1 MIVTKIILV
10 TFLVIIETTF
20 VISADKQRLELK
32 QKVIRHKIQGTNS
45 SDVLSALSDFGVV
58 RRYLSPVIE
67 KYSVHFPKNEPRY
80 SKNDVESRNV
90 IEKLKTS
97 VILRDNILYIFSY
110 LLHGRESGLTE
121 EQYSS
126 LQIVHELLKKKK
138 VYVYNLLPIL
148 SKLNGVDKNQQ
159 TIMILM
165 SLIKNLPSYLQCTAT
180 FLANEIKQERINLNK
195 LLSKTKSETF
205 NYLTNIDLSIL
216 KSKITID
223 GDEMKGYDK
232 YSNITEKVLGPVFVK
247 LLYKLHTH
255 KLSLSQELFG
265 LILINLPN
273 PNDDPV
279 VEENIRYL
287 YDLSTDNTIDHESW
301 DLIGKNPD
309 SSDAYTLV
317 FSILSKILVSNVR
330 IAVKNAAVYI
340 YHHLRLVMT
349 PTYDNPNTMYLRHL
363 IRHDI
368 DIGML
373 LSAIV
378 PHEFGPDAIGL
389 KDRLIMYFRYKMYR
403 HSDMNEIFTG
413 FNKFA
418 YRDPLDLLIA
428 FLTRLVNRIPSHPGS
443 NLQMIQEPAAAL
455 LSILIMKKSTRTFT
469 PFVSPEIDV
478 LILIESLKTLDVH
491 QAFQT
496 TLDSIKFE
504 LIAQPQLSVLVS
516 TLLPTEK
523 YNCLTPIQCLIS
535 TFQKIQ
541 KLRNNLPM
549 SLLTKI
555 QTITYILKT
564 RLIQLQHYLKPQF
577 SFFLPAIKTDIM
589 GDYENVPHFNVSSFE
604 IRETEKGQKVPNNLN
619 ENLYGW
625 KLNNYYNMTP
635 IFLTELENTKRQT
648 MEENKQMEGIIHLKP
663 TKTKETSTTANQ
675 VQVTEH
681 LKHSSKHSSK
691 PSQENLPDQP
701 ATSLL
706 VTTSKYYNS
715 EIINKPSQKTKKE
728 HPSISVTPYVEDQSN
743 VDSLNI
749 REEKISPQTSTSK
762 ESENQIYSLEEID
775 KDITTRKPTRLM
787 TTIRKTKTTM
797 SFLQKMSGVEKPTTT
812 TTILPNIESN
822 VTEKP
827 ESDVPEKPEW
837 NIIEKPKSYVTEKPE
852 LNLIKKPKSSVIQKS
867 KSNITEKPESND
879 TEKPESNDTEKP
891 ESNVDISHT
900 KEEEI
905 LSQPNA
911 SEENESQSYSLEEVK
926 KDVMTQKTTQP
937 TTTIRITT
945 KEEISEK
952 RTNDIPENVTT
963 IVLPPSIEPDEPLK
977 IQFSENGVPIVT
989 SDDHNKTVPGLVLPQ
1004 IKKLLKPANVNNF
1017 FSDDDTP
1024 IVTQVLQP
1032 LSAIFGKNYIR
1043 KILQDQDIND
1053 YPTNIALL
1061 LAILKKSTTYQQVTT
1076 NTSLMNLIQKY
1087 ISTIEYVSP
1096 TILLPIVV
1104 SSKNLISEVVYS
1116 TFNVQD
1122 LTRST
1127 ISEKPPVEKLPDTIT
1142 IPLVNPKIWL
1152 QSVNPSDP
1160 YADLLPTL
1168 GKKNAFAKIIQPLK
1182 NILTSKKIM
1191 EILGSDFQPL
1201 VYPNKGTLLITLLQ
1215 KLQKSK
1221 TIQLNSELL
1230 PLINMYIYA
1239 VKIPSMNIQVS
1250 EDSLVKMMSE
1260 TTGQW
1265 QPELTSL
1272 IVALPRPKN
1281 IVETAMLHQIKK
1293 FLDDATILEKWHI
1306 TKPPSTMSRGEFLH
1320 KIILSALSRKTNLKK
1335 NVLKAF
1341 KYYEDKVEF
1350 TDMGA
1355 LPIMWMW
1362 VETYVVKTEV
1372 NLGTMIQQTIDFNRL
1387 TYKEKIAYN
1396 DLITYLA
1403 QNPNFLQDNEDFEFQ
1418 KYKTQGQ
1425 FVKGLFRHLL
1435 KKSQINHKIKK
1446 DIQKL
1451 LSRVMLTGPGAIVIP
1466 NFSGF

>member
-1 MIVTKIILV
+1 MIVTNIILV

-32 QKVIRHKIQGTNS
+32 QKVIRHKIQETNS
-45 SDVLSALSDFGVV
+45 SDVLNALSDFGVV

-67 KYSVHFPKNEPRY
+67 KYSVHFPKNESRY

-126 LQIVHELLKKKK
+126 LQIVHEILKKKK

-148 SKLNGVDKNQQ
+148 SRLNGVDKNQQ

-180 FLANEIKQERINLNK
+180 FLVNEIKQERINLNK
-195 LLSKTKSETF
+195 LLSKTTSDTF
-205 NYLTNIDLSIL
+205 NYLANIDLGIL
-216 KSKITID
+216 KSKIIID
-223 GDEMKGYDK
+223 GDEMKGYDR
-232 YSNITEKVLGPVFVK
+232 YSNITEKALGPVFVK

-287 YDLSTDNTIDHESW
+287 YDLSKDNTIDHRSW

-317 FSILSKILVSNVR
+317 FSVLSKILVSNVR
-330 IAVKNAAVYI
+330 IAVKNAAVYV
-340 YHHLRLVMT
+340 YHHLKLVMT

-389 KDRLIMYFRYKMYR
+389 KDRLIMYFRYKIYR

-478 LILIESLKTLDVH
+478 LILMESLKTLDVH
-491 QAFQT
+491 QAFQS

-523 YNCLTPIQCLIS
+523 YNCLTPIRCLIS

-555 QTITYILKT
+555 QTISYILKT

-577 SFFLPAIKTDIM
+577 SFSLPAIKTDIA
-589 GDYENVPHFNVSSFE
+589 GDYENVPHFNESSFE
-604 IRETEKGQKVPNNLN
+604 IREREKEQKVPNNLN

-625 KLNNYYNMTP
+625 KLNKYYNMTP
-635 IFLTELENTKRQT
+635 FLLTELENTKSQT
-648 MEENKQMEGIIHLKP
+648 TEKNKQMENIIHLKP
-663 TKTKETSTTANQ
+663 TKTKVKTSTTTNQ

-681 LKHSSKHSSK
+681 LKPSSKHPSK

-715 EIINKPSQKTKKE
+715 EINKPSQKTEKE
-728 HPSISVTPYVEDQSN
+728 HPSTSVTPYDIEDQFN

-762 ESENQIYSLEEID
+762 ESESQIYSLEEID
-775 KDITTRKPTRLM
+775 KDITTKKPMRLM

-797 SFLQKMSGVEKPTTT
+797 SFLQKMSGAEKPITTT

-822 VTEKP
+822 
-827 ESDVPEKPEW
+827 VPEKPEW

-852 LNLIKKPKSSVIQKS
+852 P
-867 KSNITEKPESND
+867 D
-879 TEKPESNDTEKP
+879 
-891 ESNVDISHT
+891 SNVDISHT

-905 LSQPNA
+905 SSQPNA
-911 SEENESQSYSLEEVK
+911 SEENESQTYSLEEVK
-926 KDVMTQKTTQP
+926 NDVMTQKPTQP

-945 KEEISEK
+945 KEETNVPEK

-963 IVLPPSIEPDEPLK
+963 IVLPPSIEPNEPLK
-977 IQFSENGVPIVT
+977 IQLSENGVPIVT
-989 SDDHNKTVPGLVLPQ
+989 SDDHNKTVPGLVLPE

-1032 LSAIFGKNYIR
+1032 LSAIFGKNYIK
-1043 KILQDQDIND
+1043 KILQEQDIND
-1053 YPTNIALL
+1053 YSTNIALL
-1061 LAILKKSTTYQQVTT
+1061 LAVLKKATTYQQVTT

-1087 ISTIEYVSP
+1087 ISTIEYISP

-1127 ISEKPPVEKLPDTIT
+1127 ISEKPPVKKSPDTIT

-1152 QSVNPSDP
+1152 QSINPSDP
-1160 YADLLPTL
+1160 YGDLLPTL
-1168 GKKNAFAKIIQPLK
+1168 EKKNPFAKIIQPLK
-1182 NILTSKKIM
+1182 NILTSKKIV

-1201 VYPNKGTLLITLLQ
+1201 IYPNKGTLLITLLQ

-1221 TIQLNSELL
+1221 TIQMDPELL

-1239 VKIPSMNIQVS
+1239 IKVPSMNIQVS

-1260 TTGQW
+1260 KTGQW

-1293 FLDDATILEKWHI
+1293 FLDDPTILEKWQI

-1320 KIILSALSRKTNLKK
+1320 KIILSALSRKANLKK
-1335 NVLKAF
+1335 HVLKAF

-1387 TYKEKIAYN
+1387 SYKEKIAYN

-1425 FVKGLFRHLL
+1425 FIKGLLRHLL
-1435 KKSQINHKIKK
+1435 KKPQINRKIKK

-1466 NFSGF
+1466 DFSGF